1 SRADGCS
8 VAVVRGGGVGGPLC
22 CGRGGGVG
30 GREGAG
36 AACGGGGVSGV
47 VDGRLW
53 LGIVVHDRARA
64 GVLRDGRVGGTAQL
78 DREGLAQLEGRVS
91 ANRQRDSLAGV
102 TCGEG
107 RRAGLADVVG
117 RARAGGGAT
126 AVAGGGPVDRREA
139 DRDLLGVGPGLGHRQ
154 GVGCLAARP
163 APGSALFPYTPLF
176 RSIVVHDRARA
187 GVLRDGRAGGTAQ
200 LDREGLAQ
208 LE

>member
-78 DREGLAQLEGRVS
+78 DREGLAQLEGRVRARS
-91 ANRQRDSLAGV
+91 EERRVGREGWRG
-102 TCGEG
+102 GE
-107 RRAGLADVVG
+107 RAGLAEEVGSAPGG
-117 RARAGGGAT
+117 RAAT
-126 AVAGGGPVDRREA
+126 GVAGGGSVS
-139 DRDLLGVGPGLGHRQ
+139 GWKG
-154 GVGCLAARP
+154 
-163 APGSALFPYTPLF
+163 
-176 RSIVVHDRARA
+176 
-187 GVLRDGRAGGTAQ
+187 
-200 LDREGLAQ
+200 
-208 LE
+208 